1 MFGNAGYTIDEVIES
16 VDKNLW
22 GLTCFA
28 EFRSEDKEL
37 APMPRKRYPNIKSIF
52 NAMDASI
59 GKLEELSKKIPKDR
73 RMRTGFLAVE
83 TGMVYSGTEFL
94 KYR

>member
-1 MFGNAGYTIDEVIES
+1 MS
-16 VDKNLW
+16 
-22 GLTCFA
+22 
-28 EFRSEDKEL
+28 L